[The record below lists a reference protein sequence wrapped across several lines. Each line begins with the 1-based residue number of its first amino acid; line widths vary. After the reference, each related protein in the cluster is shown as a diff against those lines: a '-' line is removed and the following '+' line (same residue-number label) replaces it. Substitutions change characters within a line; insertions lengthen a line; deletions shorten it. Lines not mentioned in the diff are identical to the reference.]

1 MTNMMKIGVWILNL
15 LSIVKRLTT
24 TPQLDILCMEELI
37 RLVIL
42 LGLAGRIIM
51 TGNKKTMV
59 GK

>member
-1 MTNMMKIGVWILNL
+1 MTNMMKIGGWILNL